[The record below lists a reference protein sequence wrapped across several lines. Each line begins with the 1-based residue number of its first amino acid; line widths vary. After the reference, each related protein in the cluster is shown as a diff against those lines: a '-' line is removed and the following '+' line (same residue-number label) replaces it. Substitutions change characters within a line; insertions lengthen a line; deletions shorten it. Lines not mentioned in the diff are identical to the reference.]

1 MTTDYQKQLD
11 AYLGQYADNVEL
23 RLHPQSDPSI
33 PADRYLVA
41 TRDYKIGEVIFT
53 ESPILHTQHPYAQTF
68 QPSTNLNLAF
78 DWQRI
83 LHLYAHLRTTDDGPE
98 CALVKLGL
106 NVLSVDG
113 ATNAIAQEEDEDK
126 LKDHK
131 ESAKAWVNRW
141 KERRRNK
148 NKKKKKGGAA
158 APAPAA
164 GEEEKGEEWVP
175 TVEEIER
182 LIHVLET
189 NCHSRSSHPDPVRGE
204 TASPT
209 TSTSTKG
216 DDWEDEDAAEK
227 EDEDEEE
234 EEEQCGLFLLAS
246 FMNHSC
252 LPTASVLLPLAS
264 SSPPTLTLI
273 CTKPIKTGEEVTIS
287 YHDQEFIQT
296 EDRRMLLRRR
306 GFVCECVMCSGDV
319 ADYARAALCTNSG
332 CTDGIASPTASG
344 WLCDTCSHQLS
355 DEQVSEIEQAEEE
368 WEEEWEELGSSPL
381 ITALVSSLI
390 SHISTTPLADPNTC
404 QPPSLLKL
412 REATSPLH
420 PAHTHIS
427 SLIRHLTFTPTLIT
441 PLRLDHGLDTPFH
454 LLQYLLSSAYRLL
467 RLDRGVEGSVRGLSE
482 EVRHLAY
489 WLAKEGKDLGGREGV
504 KEGERERFALVEGW
518 AEGVWGEHGRGLN
531 GQL

>member
-1 MTTDYQKQLD
+1 MTTDYQKELE
-11 AYLGQYADNVEL
+11 AYLGQYTDRVVL
-23 RLHPQSDPSI
+23 RLHPQSEPSI

-83 LHLYAHLRTTDDGPE
+83 LHLYAHIRTTDDGPE
-98 CALVKLGL
+98 SALVKLGL

-113 ATNAIAQEEDEDK
+113 ATNPIAQEEDEDK
-126 LKDHK
+126 LQDHR
-131 ESAKAWVNRW
+131 ESAKAWVSRW

-148 NKKKKKGGAA
+148 NKKKKKAGAA
-158 APAPAA
+158 VPAPA
-164 GEEEKGEEWVP
+164 GEEEKGEEWIP

-182 LIHVLET
+182 LIHILET
-189 NCHSRSSHPDPVRGE
+189 NCHSRSSHPDLVRGE
-204 TASPT
+204 CSSPT
-209 TSTSTKG
+209 TKE
-216 DDWEDEDAAEK
+216 DNWEDEDAAEK
-227 EDEDEEE
+227 EEEE

-264 SSPPTLTLI
+264 SSPPILTLV

-306 GFVCECVMCSGDV
+306 GFVCECVMCSGQV
-319 ADYARAALCTNSG
+319 ADYARAALCTNPE
-332 CTDGIASPTASG
+332 CVDGIASPTASG
-344 WLCDTCSHQLS
+344 WICDTCSHQLS
-355 DEQVSEIEQAEEE
+355 AEQVAAIEQAEEE
-368 WEEEWEELGSSPL
+368 WEEEWEELDSSPL
-381 ITALVSSLI
+381 ITALVSSII
-390 SHISTTPLADPNTC
+390 SHISTSPHPSPPAYTPPT
-404 QPPSLLKL
+404 LLKL

-427 SLIRHLTFTPTLIT
+427 SLIRHLTFAPALIT

-482 EVRHLAY
+482 EVRHFAY
-489 WLAKEGKDLGGREGV
+489 WLAKEGKDMGAREGV
-504 KEGERERFALVEGW
+504 KEGEREGFALVEGW
-518 AEGVWGEHGRGLN
+518 ARRVWEEHNRGLDGN
-531 GQL
+531 V